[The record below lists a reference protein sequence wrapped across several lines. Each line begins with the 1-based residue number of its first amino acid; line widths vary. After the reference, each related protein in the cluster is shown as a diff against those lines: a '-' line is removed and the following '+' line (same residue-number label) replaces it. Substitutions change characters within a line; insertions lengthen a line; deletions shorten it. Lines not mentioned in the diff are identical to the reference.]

1 VGLEVSTSCRLESP
15 TLRITSLRDKSYDS
29 DGFFAQGLRSLDTN
43 MQEDLPDHGGPIGM
57 EEQAKCSEE
66 QITSDNDAHII
77 LEEPVRRRRHT
88 NTRADTKFKHRNG
101 CR

>member
-1 VGLEVSTSCRLESP
+1 
-15 TLRITSLRDKSYDS
+15 
-29 DGFFAQGLRSLDTN
+29 
-43 MQEDLPDHGGPIGM
+43 M